1 MNIFCILVFV
11 SILRFSLSLDRLV
24 GIVGG
29 DETTIEENPWQVG
42 LFNYNFKYGSP
53 IFRNCGG
60 SIINEQWVLSAAH
73 CIVK

>member
-1 MNIFCILVFV
+1 MVFL
-11 SILRFSLSLDRLV
+11 SFSRFSLSLDRIV

-42 LFNYNFKYGSP
+42 LFNYNSEYGSP
-53 IFRNCGG
+53 NFRHCGG
-60 SIINEQWVLSAAH
+60 SIISEQWILSAAH